1 MRYCSD
7 DFTNLISPSAHHLM
21 TSQFMTG
28 RHVIDI
34 LWWLDSTW
42 LSGLVVNFKMF
53 VNTGDVRHDGLPV
66 GALHASHVAGVLK
79 AGIKECHQSGPDHI
93 PLPNT
98 GVCHLDLNTNTYVH
112 STRRFYQKRRDVD
125 ALSSLERQRE
135 VPQLKTKTAMK
146 SAL

>member
-1 MRYCSD
+1 
-7 DFTNLISPSAHHLM
+7 M

-34 LWWLDSTW
+34 LWWLDSAW

-79 AGIKECHQSGPDHI
+79 AGIKESHQSGPDHT

-98 GVCHLDLNTNTYVH
+98 GVCHLDLNTYT
-112 STRRFYQKRRDVD
+112 
-125 ALSSLERQRE
+125 
-135 VPQLKTKTAMK
+135 
-146 SAL
+146 

>member
-34 LWWLDSTW
+34 LWWLDSAW
-42 LSGLVVNFKMF
+42 LSGFVVNFKMF

-79 AGIKECHQSGPDHI
+79 AGIKESHQSGASHSS
-93 PLPNT
+93 LLGT
-98 GVCHLDLNTNTYVH
+98 GVCVCVVSIPTCSHIKSCPVSHVKSIYGGFTRNDGMLTLSPALNASVKFR
-112 STRRFYQKRRDVD
+112 S
-125 ALSSLERQRE
+125 
-135 VPQLKTKTAMK
+135 
-146 SAL
+146 